1 MIYFSWPSFKINQ
14 VILELN
20 FFYDQNIIDEFFFS
34 LIDSFSLSLLYLKFK
49 GLKHDINEVSW
60 LNCE

>member
-20 FFYDQNIIDEFFFS
+20 FFYDQNIIDEFFF
-34 LIDSFSLSLLYLKFK
+34 
-49 GLKHDINEVSW
+49 H
-60 LNCE
+60 